1 MASNKYEDQKQILTN
16 MAEPSNK
23 GQDML
28 IPLTQSLF
36 IEGTFRICV
45 ISGTFEN
52 QEKVLVDYGT
62 GYFVERSIEQA
73 KDFSDRKI
81 KLLKENGEKVT
92 DMVNQKQ
99 K

>member
-1 MASNKYEDQKQILTN
+1 
-16 MAEPSNK
+16 
-23 GQDML
+23 
-28 IPLTQSLF
+28 
-36 IEGTFRICV
+36 
-45 ISGTFEN
+45 
-52 QEKVLVDYGT
+52 LVDYGT
-62 GYFVERSIEQA
+62 GYFVERSIDQA